1 MTNNMPGNSLKV
13 ISANFQQK
21 LKPEG
26 NGPTYL
32 KRWKGENLNNT
43 AQETAEADMRIQLYS

>member
-1 MTNNMPGNSLKV
+1 MPGNSLKV

-32 KRWKGENLNNT
+32 KRGKGENLNNT
-43 AQETAEADMRIQLYS
+43 AQETAEADMRIQLSS